1 MVKALNSSIVDQFC
15 TQYTC
20 SCHTQQLAISDAFKN
35 FKDDN
40 ELMLDKCQ
48 KLTAHLKRADNSRKL
63 LHAECALAGHKPN
76 AIPVA
81 NDTRWD
87 SGYDCM
93 KGVLY
98 YQPCLLKLVQA
109 GHLRFEDRNAVTT
122 DLVPS
127 IND

>member
-1 MVKALNSSIVDQFC
+1 M
-15 TQYTC
+15 
-20 SCHTQQLAISDAFKN
+20 
-35 FKDDN
+35 
-40 ELMLDKCQ
+40 
-48 KLTAHLKRADNSRKL
+48 
-63 LHAECALAGHKPN
+63 AGHKPN

-81 NDTRWD
+81 NYTRWD